1 VRDIRASGEVRAL
14 TGAEKLRELHE
25 DNPLRRHTDKIAAP
39 GGC

>member
-1 VRDIRASGEVRAL
+1 MRDIQASVEVRAL
-14 TGAEKLRELHE
+14 IRAEKPRELHE